1 MQSHGLA
8 LSQCGDREEEDLE
21 LSFLLKNIKF
31 IVTGNNHSNSVLLGL
46 HGTVEKKTVGFGHSA
61 EKREFVMEKPS
72 NMIW

>member
-31 IVTGNNHSNSVLLGL
+31 IVTGNNHSNSVLLGF
-46 HGTVEKKTVGFGHSA
+46 HGTVKK
-61 EKREFVMEKPS
+61 KPLDLVIALRKGNLS
-72 NMIW
+72 WRSHQT